1 MVFLSIMGMLAG
13 RLRVAASPSAGP
25 VCVALS
31 GRPHMPMHAAVGD
44 ETAAAQDQRA
54 WPSD

>member
-1 MVFLSIMGMLAG
+1 MVFLSIVSMLAG
-13 RLRVAASPSAGP
+13 RLRVAASASAGP
-25 VCVALS
+25 VCTALS
-31 GRPHMPMHAAVGD
+31 GWPLMPMHTAVGN